1 MSTLTEIIYSD
12 IIANFEANPL
22 TDDVG
27 MALNTQAVKDSLF
40 SLINTNKGERP
51 YHPEIGGDIRSLLFE
66 TVDFI
71 TANAL
76 EVAIEE
82 LILNWEP
89 RVVLEQVI
97 ATPFPDQNQFDIK
110 IIFYI
115 INNLQNKETLST
127 ELKANGN

>member
-1 MSTLTEIIYSD
+1 MSTLKEIIYSD
-12 IIANFEANPL
+12 IIENFEANPL

-51 YHPEIGGDIRSLLFE
+51 YHPEIGADIRSLLFE
-66 TVDFI
+66 QVDFI
-71 TANAL
+71 TANTL

-82 LILNWEP
+82 IILNWEP
-89 RVVLEQVI
+89 RVVLEQII
-97 ATPFPDQNQFDIK
+97 ATPNPDQNQFDIK

-115 INNLQNKETLST
+115 INNLQNKETIST